1 MSKAA
6 QRQLHQALK
15 ARKLRLEIERD
26 SAPAAI
32 WTSYQSD
39 RPDFRMART
48 SDLSNGLSPK
58 RT

>member
-26 SAPAAI
+26 SAPGCDLDEL
-32 WTSYQSD
+32 SK
-39 RPDFRMART
+39 RPARF
-48 SDLSNGLSPK
+48 
-58 RT
+58 